1 MKFRTKLT
9 FFMTILT
16 SVIYGIGGAL
26 FIAFSFRDSLELEKA
41 KSLKSYGSMQSML
54 SVVNSVSEQTN
65 VRDVANVLTALS
77 RQNTEWDALRLT
89 NGEKQNFRYNDNF
102 PFDSEMKNK
111 CSDNNCA
118 VKIAEI
124 DGVHFRQITGT
135 FYAGETLMYLDAAVN
150 IEELYTTRRSQIKI
164 YRTLYAAV
172 VLLSAIVSFL
182 SAHFITAPMR
192 TLSRISKRIADGDL
206 SVRARVKS
214 GDEMETLSLYFNRMA
229 ESLTSKIQEL
239 QDAMEQQERFMGSF
253 AHELK
258 TPMTSMIGYADLIRS
273 CELPE
278 AEQREC
284 AEYIFR
290 EGQRLER
297 LSFKLLD
304 LLVLKKRDF
313 SFSYTNIS
321 QLIDEIA
328 EAIEPKLKSCGVYMT
343 MQTEPGSCHV
353 EPDLVKSLLINLIDN
368 AVKSMENG
376 GRIKLRQNMTKD
388 GCRIIVRDSG
398 RGIPKADLEKIT
410 EAFYRVDKSR
420 SRRQGGAGLGL
431 ALCSEIVEL
440 HGGTMEFFSELG
452 RGTAVVIE
460 LKGGAA

>member
-9 FFMTILT
+9 FCMIILT
-16 SVIYGIGGAL
+16 SVIYGVGGAL
-26 FIAFSFRDSLELEKA
+26 LIAFSFRDSLNIEKA
-41 KSLKSYGSMQSML
+41 KSLKSYRSMQSML

-89 NGEKQNFRYNDNF
+89 NGEEQVFRYNDSF
-102 PFDSEMKNK
+102 PFDDEMKNN
-111 CSDNNCA
+111 CSDMSCA
-118 VKIAEI
+118 VKIANV
-124 DGVHFRQITGT
+124 DGKHFRQITGT
-135 FYAGETLMYLDAAVN
+135 FYAGENLMYLDAAVN
-150 IEELYTTRRSQIKI
+150 IEELYDAREAQIRI
-164 YRTLYAAV
+164 YRALYAAV
-172 VLLSAIVSFL
+172 VVLSAVISFL

-192 TLSRISKRIADGDL
+192 TLSRVSKRIAEGDL
-206 SVRARVKS
+206 SIRARVKS
-214 GDEMETLSLYFNRMA
+214 GDEMESLSLYFNRMA
-229 ESLTSKIQEL
+229 ESLTSKIEEL

-290 EGQRLER
+290 EGRRLER

-313 SFSYTNIS
+313 SFSDTNIS

-343 MQTEPGSCHV
+343 VQTEEGSCSV
-353 EPDLVKSLLINLIDN
+353 EPDLLKSLLINLIDN
-368 AVKSMENG
+368 AVKAMENG
-376 GRIKLRQNMTKD
+376 GRIKLRQNMTKE
-388 GCRIIVRDSG
+388 GCRILVRDSG
-398 RGIPKADLEKIT
+398 RGIPQADLKKIT

-440 HGGTMEFFSELG
+440 HSGTMDFFSELG
-452 RGTAVVIE
+452 KGTAVVIE
-460 LKGGAA
+460 LKGGAV

>member
-1 MKFRTKLT
+1 MI
-9 FFMTILT
+9 ILT

-26 FIAFSFRDSLELEKA
+26 LIAFSFRNSLDIEKA
-41 KSLKSYGSMQSML
+41 KSLKSYSSMQSML
-54 SVVNSVSEQTN
+54 SVVNSVSDQTN
-65 VRDVANVLTALS
+65 VSDVANVLTALS
-77 RQNTEWDALRLT
+77 RRNTEWDALRLT
-89 NGEKQNFRYNDNF
+89 DGKKQLFLYDKAF
-102 PFDSEMKNK
+102 PFDNEMKK
-111 CSDNNCA
+111 SCSDMNCA

-135 FYAGETLMYLDAAVN
+135 FYVGDTLLYLDAAVN
-150 IEELYTTRRSQIKI
+150 VEDLYTARREQIRI
-164 YRTLYAAV
+164 YRWLYAAV

-182 SAHFITAPMR
+182 SAHFMTVPMR
-192 TLSRISKRIADGDL
+192 TLSRISRRIAEGDL

-214 GDEMETLSLYFNRMA
+214 GDEMEAFSLYFNRMA

-278 AEQREC
+278 TERREC

-313 SFSYTNIS
+313 SFSETNIS

-328 EAIEPKLKSCGVYMT
+328 AAIEPKLKSCGVYMT
-343 MQTEPGSCHV
+343 VQTEPGSCSV
-353 EPDLVKSLLINLIDN
+353 EPDLLKSLLINLIDN
-368 AVKSMENG
+368 ALKSMENG
-376 GRIKLRQNMTKD
+376 GRIRLRQNMTKE

-398 RGIPKADLEKIT
+398 RGIPQADLKKIT

-452 RGTAVVIE
+452 KGTAVVIE
-460 LKGGAA
+460 LKGGAI